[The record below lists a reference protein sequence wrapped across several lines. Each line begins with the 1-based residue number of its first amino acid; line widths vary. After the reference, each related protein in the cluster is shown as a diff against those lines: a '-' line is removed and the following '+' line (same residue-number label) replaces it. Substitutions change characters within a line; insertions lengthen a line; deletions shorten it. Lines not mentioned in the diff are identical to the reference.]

1 VDQQPSCNSLEA
13 RNPFY
18 GHDTIIRSLR
28 TKAQDT
34 AFSSLFA
41 AFKSISF
48 WCELGEA
55 AKQKTD
61 SKNDAKNENNK
72 TIVNQY

>member
-1 VDQQPSCNSLEA
+1 MDQQPSCNSLGG

-41 AFKSISF
+41 AYKVHLMLVRAGRGSQT
-48 WCELGEA
+48 
-55 AKQKTD
+55 KD
-61 SKNDAKNENNK
+61 
-72 TIVNQY
+72 